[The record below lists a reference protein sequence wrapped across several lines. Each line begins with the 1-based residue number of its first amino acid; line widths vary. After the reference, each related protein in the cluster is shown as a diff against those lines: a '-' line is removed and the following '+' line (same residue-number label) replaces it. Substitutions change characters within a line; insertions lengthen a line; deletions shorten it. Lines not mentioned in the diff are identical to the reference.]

1 MFGSVCFL
9 GGEENFKELTIP
21 KLGVGGGG
29 GFVVCAYY
37 YFFFK
42 FNIYLPSH
50 SHPMIGSTITLF
62 FIYLLYSNLILIKIL
77 LVSTITNNFYTPSR
91 HS

>member
-29 GFVVCAYY
+29 VSWFVHIF
-37 YFFFK
+37 FFFK